1 MKGAVFV
8 LVLASLT
15 GIAATI
21 PPQQQTWS
29 FPDTGF
35 YGRATIQYRSQGV
48 QVLVN
53 YDYSQ
58 RNHNTQWLLVDLAIA
73 SSKWFVLHKDHIE
86 LRTPNGRE
94 IGVAPHATIIADR
107 ATLTKLLQNASV
119 QRRPVISYFP
129 ERDSVERIRFQTL
142 GSGTISPE
150 ATVNNDHVTSGP
162 ILFANP
168 QGSWDAGTY
177 RLEITNEVAKA
188 ALPITLD

>member
-35 YGRATIQYRSQGV
+35 YRRATIQYRSQGV

-58 RNHNTQWLLVDLAIA
+58 RNHNTKWLPVDGRRHLPAR
-73 SSKWFVLHKDHIE
+73 DHQ
-86 LRTPNGRE
+86 RGR
-94 IGVAPHATIIADR
+94 
-107 ATLTKLLQNASV
+107 Q
-119 QRRPVISYFP
+119 
-129 ERDSVERIRFQTL
+129 
-142 GSGTISPE
+142 
-150 ATVNNDHVTSGP
+150 
-162 ILFANP
+162 
-168 QGSWDAGTY
+168 
-177 RLEITNEVAKA
+177 A